1 MTSISD
7 NFFLAEQA
15 EPQSSVALATVYAV
29 SGNTARLTF
38 DGSTVP
44 STKYYKCNKALTF
57 KAGDRVKV
65 CKISGTYIVEYP
77 I

>member
-1 MTSISD
+1 MTTIND
-7 NFFLAEQA
+7 DFFLVNSA
-15 EPQSSVALATVYAV
+15 EPQSSVALATVYSV

-38 DGSTVP
+38 DGSAVP
-44 STKYYKCNKALTF
+44 STKYYKCNKAVDF
-57 KAGDRVKV
+57 KAGDRVKI